1 VLASHWPLPDD
12 YDATQRLIVA
22 LFNAPAGTPVTTALR
37 TAQTE
42 LMADPNTSH
51 PYYWSGLAM
60 VGDGAQPV
68 LRSR

>member
-12 YDATQRLIVA
+12 YNATQRLIVG
-22 LFNAPAGTPVTTALR
+22 LFDAPAGTPIGSAIR
-37 TAQTE
+37 TAQLK

-51 PYYWSGLAM
+51 PYYWAAFAL

-68 LRSR
+68 LRVR